1 VRTKPYVGIRPP
13 GDEGGR
19 AERLHRRT
27 APYGLDIHS
36 VVQSRWIVVVKA
48 FTRDHYVVPLPPGH
62 RFPMEKYRL
71 LREAVVSSGVLL
83 AEDIFAPELATDQ
96 QILRAH
102 DHAYVEKVKAGKL
115 RDKEVRRIG
124 FPWSPE
130 LVRRTRCSVGGTI
143 SACRAALDDGV
154 AANLAGG
161 THHAF
166 RNHGQGYCIF
176 NDCVIA
182 IRAMQA
188 EKRIQRAVILDGDVH
203 QGNGTAALATDDP
216 TIFTFSVHGDRN
228 YPARKERSDLDIG
241 LKDGTG
247 DSDYLD
253 AWDSGLRRALKQAS
267 GDLAIYLA
275 GADAYW
281 DDRLGH
287 LAMSKAGLAERDR
300 LVFERCARANMPV
313 ATVMAGGYA
322 RDIRDTVEIH
332 LQTVRV
338 AVESLAHL

>member
-1 VRTKPYVGIRPP
+1 MRAGPYIGIRPL
-13 GDEGGR
+13 GDEAGR
-19 AERLHRRT
+19 AERVHRQT
-27 APYGLDIHS
+27 APHGLEIRPM
-36 VVQSRWIVVVKA
+36 VQSRRIAAVRA
-48 FTRDHYVVPLPPGH
+48 FTCDHYVVPLPPGH

-83 AEDIFAPELATDQ
+83 EEEIFAPELATDE

-102 DHAYVEKVKAGKL
+102 DHAYVEKVKTGNLK
-115 RDKEVRRIG
+115 DSEVRRMG

-130 LVRRTRCSVGGTI
+130 LLRRTRCSVGGTI
-143 SACRAALDDGV
+143 SACRAALHDGV
-154 AANLAGG
+154 ATNLAGG

-166 RNHGQGYCIF
+166 RDHGQGYCIF

-203 QGNGTAALATDDP
+203 QGNGTAALTTDDP
-216 TIFTFSVHGDRN
+216 TIFTFSVHGNRN
-228 YPARKERSDLDIG
+228 FPARKERSDLDIG
-241 LKDGTG
+241 LEDGTG

-275 GADAYW
+275 GADPYW

-287 LAMSKAGLAERDR
+287 LAVSKAGLAERDR
-300 LVFERCARANMPV
+300 LVFERCARANLPV
-313 ATVMAGGYA
+313 ATVMGGGYA
-322 RDIRDTVEIH
+322 RDIRDTVDIH

-338 AVESLAHL
+338 AAEGFAHR